1 GEHKSTSDQISVY
14 VVREGDTLSQIAQ
27 MFNVTINTIKWNN
40 DIKGN
45 TLKPGETLI
54 ILPIAGVQHIV
65 KKGDTVASIA
75 NRYKGDKEE
84 IIAYNDLESGALTVG
99 TVIIIPDGEIVPTSS
114 SGFSG
119 SRPTSG
125 LKEYAGYYLRPVA
138 GGRKTQGI
146 HGYNG
151 IDIAAPLGT
160 PIMAS
165 ADGEVIVSRNSG
177 WNGGYGIYIV
187 IRHPNGTQTLYAHNN
202 SNTVSVGDSVKQG
215 ETIGYVGRTGKVT
228 GSHVHFE
235 IRGAKNPF

>member
-1 GEHKSTSDQISVY
+1 
-14 VVREGDTLSQIAQ
+14 

-65 KKGDTVASIA
+65 KKGDTVTSIA

>member
-1 GEHKSTSDQISVY
+1 
-14 VVREGDTLSQIAQ
+14 
-27 MFNVTINTIKWNN
+27 
-40 DIKGN
+40 
-45 TLKPGETLI
+45 
-54 ILPIAGVQHIV
+54 
-65 KKGDTVASIA
+65 
-75 NRYKGDKEE
+75 
-84 IIAYNDLESGALTVG
+84 
-99 TVIIIPDGEIVPTSS
+99 
-114 SGFSG
+114 
-119 SRPTSG
+119 
-125 LKEYAGYYLRPVA
+125 
-138 GGRKTQGI
+138 I